1 MIMNTAQNGGG
12 QRIMKVDNL
21 TPHTLTIITG
31 SGAVAISPSGM
42 VARVAVTRDSAGT
55 VTIDRVAVPISRTT
69 YGAVE
74 GLPDPEPDTL
84 YVVSAIV
91 AAAARD
97 RNDLVV
103 PDGLIRDDQGR
114 VIGAR
119 GLAFP
124 G

>member
-1 MIMNTAQNGGG
+1 
-12 QRIMKVDNL
+12 MKVVNL

-31 SGAVAISPSGM
+31 SGAVTIPPSGT
-42 VARVAVTRDSAGT
+42 VARVTVTRDSAGT
-55 VTIDRVAVPISRTT
+55 VTIDGVDVPLSRTT
-69 YGAVE
+69 YGAVTD
-74 GLPDPEPDTL
+74 LPDPEPGTL
-84 YVVSAIV
+84 YIVSSLV

-103 PDGLIRDDQGR
+103 PDALVRDDQGR

-124 G
+124 A